1 MVELSKGVS
10 QDFGPE
16 GFLNIL
22 PEGNISFSSFFRED
36 KINAA
41 KEEYIRIFNELQE
54 KMADENTDQSIIT
67 TLRDRLNAQVSIIQ
81 NLQEERD
88 IYDEIVA
95 LAVKLNNQAEAK
107 SPNEIWTERF
117 FGTKTDSNGF
127 ATDGEKLGKAL
138 RNTAKVWEDY
148 GNAVTTVL
156 DTIGDAWQKNLER
169 QVKAGRM
176 TEDEAK
182 KQFKMIQA
190 MQYSLSVV
198 NAAAS
203 AVAIWADPSMG
214 VYQKIAT
221 TISVAAQNAAELITI
236 ATTQFGDMS
245 GSVDAGSTNFTP
257 AVINDTNPVS
267 YTRNFTTAEE
277 RDEINKQNIWVSV
290 SEISEAENKR
300 KVKVAESRF

>member
-1 MVELSKGVS
+1 MAQKDLYDKLTNSLTI
-10 QDFGPE
+10 
-16 GFLNIL
+16 LN
-22 PEGNISFSSFFRED
+22 D
-36 KINAA
+36 KAKSIN
-41 KEEYIRIFNELQE
+41 
-54 KMADENTDQSIIT
+54 
-67 TLRDRLNAQVSIIQ
+67 LNA
-81 NLQEERD
+81 D
-88 IYDEIVA
+88 I
-95 LAVKLNNQAEAK
+95 LK
-107 SPNEIWTERF
+107 F
-117 FGTKTDSNGF
+117 FGTKTDANGF

-190 MQYSLSVV
+190 MQYSLSLV

-203 AVAIWADPSMG
+203 IISIWSSPEMG

-221 TISVAAQNAAELITI
+221 TVAVAAENAANLITI
-236 ATTQFGDMS
+236 ASTQFGDMG
-245 GSVDAGSTNFTP
+245 GSLDAGATNFTP
-257 AVINDTNPVS
+257 AVINDTNPLN

-277 RDEINKQNIWVSV
+277 RDKINNQNIWISV
-290 SEISEAENKR
+290 DDINTAQS
-300 KVKVAESRF
+300 KVKAKVAESRF